1 MDKIILKA
9 NERKILGRKVKTL
22 RKVGLLPGVVYG
34 KGVKSASV
42 CVALKAFQDAYKKA
56 GETGIVELMIGSSK
70 KPVLIHN
77 IQLNP
82 VSGEPIH
89 ADFLQVNLKEQVN
102 ATVPVEISG
111 ESPAEKSGL
120 GTIVAQLNEI
130 EVRALPLDLP
140 EKFVVDVSKL
150 IEVDQAIFVKDLDVD
165 KLKVE
170 IKTDLESIIVKVETP
185 QKEEVIEQPKAE
197 GEAAPQTEGEVKA
210 EETPEAKTEGDV
222 QENLSTKDASGK
234 K

>member
-56 GETGIVELMIGSSK
+56 
-70 KPVLIHN
+70 
-77 IQLNP
+77 
-82 VSGEPIH
+82 
-89 ADFLQVNLKEQVN
+89 
-102 ATVPVEISG
+102 VEISG

-170 IKTDLESIIVKVETP
+170 IKTDLESIIVKVEPP